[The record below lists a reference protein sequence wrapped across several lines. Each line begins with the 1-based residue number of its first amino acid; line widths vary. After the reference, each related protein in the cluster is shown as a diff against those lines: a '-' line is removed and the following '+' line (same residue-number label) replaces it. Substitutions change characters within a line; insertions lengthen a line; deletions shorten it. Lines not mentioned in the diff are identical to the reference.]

1 MKITFGTN
9 DLEKEI
15 LSLRKL
21 VKRIEKFRKDH
32 GYDENHPAL
41 DDQETIEAFNIVESM
56 IAMEEDMLTQDWE
69 ENNE

>member
-1 MKITFGTN
+1 MN
-9 DLEKEI
+9 DLEREI

-21 VKRIEKFRKDH
+21 LERIEKFKRDW
-32 GYDENHPAL
+32 GYEENHPAFNATTKENKEVL
-41 DDQETIEAFNIVESM
+41 EAFKTVESI